1 MKKPIVLLL
10 LCITACGNNYS
21 EEFKQAQAELT
32 QARDSIKML
41 SATVE
46 ALSYPA
52 NHRLENVKAN
62 IKEGNFVAATNELN
76 QLVALFPNSPEAKN
90 EESLRNQIEAGI
102 EAQIAEEKRLKALGF
117 KALKD
122 NLTVQCGNV
131 KASFSNVSM
140 GNTFV
145 FDNYGYE
152 YRYRQADK
160 NYKYVTA
167 AMNITSEDSNPK
179 LPQCAL
185 YCVDGEYLSYE
196 ATLDTRFARWDDYGS
211 YLGNDADYN
220 NDFSKVNTVKFKIGA
235 EISNDKNKL
244 PFALVMKKENVLSRT
259 RDNMSR
265 PEISY
270 SGRADFK
277 SSLTIDDLKEGGE
290 YVVIKRFNFERL

>member
-1 MKKPIVLLL
+1 MKKAIIMLSLFL
-10 LCITACGNNYS
+10 TACGSNYS

-41 SATVE
+41 TATIE

-52 NHRLENVKAN
+52 NHRLETIKAN
-62 IKEGNFVAATNELN
+62 IKDGDFESATSELT
-76 QLVALFPNSPEAKN
+76 QLVSLFPNSPEARM
-90 EESLRNQIEAGI
+90 EESLKNQIEAGI
-102 EAQIAEEKRLKALGF
+102 QAKIAEEKRIKALGF
-117 KALKD
+117 KALTD
-122 NLTVQCGNV
+122 HLSVQCGNV
-131 KASFSNVSM
+131 KASFSNVTM

-160 NYKYVTA
+160 NNKYVTA
-167 AMNITSEDSNPK
+167 AMSITSDDNNPK

-185 YCVDGEYLSYE
+185 YCIDGENLIYE
-196 ATLDTRFARWDDYGS
+196 ETLDTRFARWDDYGS

-235 EISNDKNKL
+235 ELSNDKNKR
-244 PFALVMKKENVLSRT
+244 PFAVVMKKENVLSRT
-259 RDNMSR
+259 HDNLSR

-270 SGRADFK
+270 NGRASFK
-277 SSLTIDDLKEGGE
+277 SSLTIDDLKEGGD
-290 YVVIKRFNFERL
+290 YVLIKRFNFEKL